1 MWPRLAKQPR
11 AAECSAPELACSE
24 TAMLPSLQARFN
36 IAAGIIRSAMIAA
49 DVPPAFARLPR
60 ECADDRGGESAMT
73 ASFDGQQIL
82 PLLAR
87 GARQPEIAQ
96 PPTKARQ
103 RPDDFDRVYNG
114 TRRFRVFNG
123 ILVATRRFRSSFQ
136 CGPVVDRAFSRR
148 RSTIPIEFQFLASN
162 RPRIFSPRI
171 NYSDRVH

>member
-1 MWPRLAKQPR
+1 MCLPRLAKQPR

-82 PLLAR
+82 PLLAI
-87 GARQPEIAQ
+87 EL
-96 PPTKARQ
+96 T
-103 RPDDFDRVYNG
+103 
-114 TRRFRVFNG
+114 NG
-123 ILVATRRFRSSFQ
+123 ICRFSLLIDDSF
-136 CGPVVDRAFSRR
+136 C
-148 RSTIPIEFQFLASN
+148 
-162 RPRIFSPRI
+162 
-171 NYSDRVH
+171 